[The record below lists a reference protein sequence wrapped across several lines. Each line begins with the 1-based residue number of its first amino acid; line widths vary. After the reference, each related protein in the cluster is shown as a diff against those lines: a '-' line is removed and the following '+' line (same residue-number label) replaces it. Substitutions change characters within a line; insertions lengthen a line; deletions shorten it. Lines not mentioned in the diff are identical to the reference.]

1 MTYQQATYEF
11 SEALVNLYHQAYAAN
26 ERLGI
31 HFKAGIMTQS
41 ELEKALQTTP
51 TFVKVLDKQLV
62 SSVSVR
68 LLWSD
73 NPSPDLPWQLPSC
86 ALPGLFSGHQQYLP

>member
-31 HFKAGIMTQS
+31 H
-41 ELEKALQTTP
+41 
-51 TFVKVLDKQLV
+51 
-62 SSVSVR
+62 
-68 LLWSD
+68 LLHNDSIRT
-73 NPSPDLPWQLPSC
+73 
-86 ALPGLFSGHQQYLP
+86 